1 MPMHIEEM
9 TTEVAVFEGDL
20 PLSEK
25 QQEGLIAKVMAKLA
39 EQKKSQ
45 GQVGEATE
53 LRSGATPKLHVG

>member
-1 MPMHIEEM
+1 MHIEEM

-25 QQEGLIAKVMAKLA
+25 QQAALIAKVMAKVA

-45 GQVGEATE
+45 GQIQEATE
-53 LRSGATPKLHVG
+53 LRSGSTPKLHVG